1 MKMKRYGLIGHP
13 LKHSQSRFYF
23 NEKFEHEGLDCRYQH
38 FDLKSI
44 EEIHEVME
52 TYSDLCGF
60 NVTIPYKE
68 AIIPLLD
75 EIDPTANEVGAVN
88 VVTIQNGRLK
98 GYNTDVYGFSQLL
111 ERALKGKEVEHAL
124 VLGTGGASK
133 AVCYV
138 LKQKNI
144 PFSTVSRSPEKGD
157 YTYETLTDEIL
168 RQNHLII
175 NTTPLGMAPKFDDF
189 PDLHYQALSNKH
201 ILIDLIYN
209 PKETAFM
216 ELGRTWGAKVYNGWQ
231 MFEEQA
237 KKTWEIFQLGREI
250 RLRNNL
256 NIWKMYTLST
266 LVPRVCRWPS
276 PKAAWSSF
284 PLAYPATW
292 LTLRSTSARKTSL
305 KARL

>member
-1 MKMKRYGLIGHP
+1 M
-13 LKHSQSRFYF
+13 KHSQSRFYF

-44 EEIHEVME
+44 EEIHEMME
-52 TYSDLCGF
+52 TYPDLCGF

-75 EIDPTANEVGAVN
+75 EIDPTAKEVGAVN

-98 GYNTDVYGFSQLL
+98 GYNTDVYGFFQLL

-133 AVCYV
+133 AVRYV

-144 PFSTVSRSPEKGD
+144 PFSAVSRSPEKGD

-168 RQNHLII
+168 HQNHLII

-237 KKTWEIFQLGREI
+237 KKTWEIFQL
-250 RLRNNL
+250 
-256 NIWKMYTLST
+256 
-266 LVPRVCRWPS
+266 
-276 PKAAWSSF
+276 
-284 PLAYPATW
+284 
-292 LTLRSTSARKTSL
+292 
-305 KARL
+305 

>member
-1 MKMKRYGLIGHP
+1 MKRYGLIGHP

-52 TYSDLCGF
+52 TYPDLCGF

-75 EIDPTANEVGAVN
+75 EIDPTAKEVGAVN

-133 AVCYV
+133 AVRFV

-157 YTYETLTDEIL
+157 FTYETLTDEIL

-237 KKTWEIFQLGREI
+237 KKTWEIFQL
-250 RLRNNL
+250 
-256 NIWKMYTLST
+256 
-266 LVPRVCRWPS
+266 
-276 PKAAWSSF
+276 
-284 PLAYPATW
+284 
-292 LTLRSTSARKTSL
+292 
-305 KARL
+305 

>member
-52 TYSDLCGF
+52 TYPDLCGF

-75 EIDPTANEVGAVN
+75 EIDPTAKEVGAVN

-133 AVCYV
+133 AVRYV

-144 PFSTVSRSPEKGD
+144 PFSAVSRSPEKGD
-157 YTYETLTDEIL
+157 FTYETLTDEIL

-237 KKTWEIFQLGREI
+237 KKTWEIFQL
-250 RLRNNL
+250 
-256 NIWKMYTLST
+256 
-266 LVPRVCRWPS
+266 
-276 PKAAWSSF
+276 
-284 PLAYPATW
+284 
-292 LTLRSTSARKTSL
+292 
-305 KARL
+305 

>member
-1 MKMKRYGLIGHP
+1 M
-13 LKHSQSRFYF
+13 KHSQSRFYF

-52 TYSDLCGF
+52 TYPDLCGF

-133 AVCYV
+133 AVRYV

-144 PFSTVSRSPEKGD
+144 PFSAVSRSPEKGD
-157 YTYETLTDEIL
+157 FTYETLTDEIL

-237 KKTWEIFQLGREI
+237 KKTWEIFQL
-250 RLRNNL
+250 
-256 NIWKMYTLST
+256 
-266 LVPRVCRWPS
+266 
-276 PKAAWSSF
+276 
-284 PLAYPATW
+284 
-292 LTLRSTSARKTSL
+292 
-305 KARL
+305 